1 MAVYTRKDHLKYKL
15 KDYLTE
21 DADEDLRK
29 ELLDYFSRISNAYDE
44 IMKRKGVKQNFISY
58 KAFFGFMIQKLK
70 IPDHLIRPM
79 FLEWYFWWNTNS
91 FVEREWSQHHQDMLN
106 EIKHVLDLEDGFES
120 MDISL

>member
-1 MAVYTRKDHLKYKL
+1 
-15 KDYLTE
+15 
-21 DADEDLRK
+21 
-29 ELLDYFSRISNAYDE
+29 
-44 IMKRKGVKQNFISY
+44 
-58 KAFFGFMIQKLK
+58 MIQKLK
-70 IPDHLIRPM
+70 ILDHLIRPM